1 VLFPNKLESLVH
13 SRPFFY
19 FREIYDVCNNWA
31 IVKVARGLSLEYVMQ
46 ILLILFNAIFTSTE
60 KGKGLIRRRQW
71 LNFRPLDK

>member
-1 VLFPNKLESLVH
+1 VLFPNKLESLAH

-60 KGKGLIRRRQW
+60 KGKGLIRRRQ
-71 LNFRPLDK
+71 